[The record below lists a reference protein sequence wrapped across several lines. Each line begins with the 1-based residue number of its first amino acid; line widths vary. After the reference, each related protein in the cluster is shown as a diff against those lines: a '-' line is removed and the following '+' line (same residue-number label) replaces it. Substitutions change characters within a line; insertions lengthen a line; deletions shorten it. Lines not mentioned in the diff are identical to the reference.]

1 MSGMTASGNAFDQ
14 MKPDEKGTTHHHDEQ
29 VDIHPEAVSEEMDRD
44 PEKHTSNGAGYDL
57 SHIRTEDEE
66 SYVTVKTWAV
76 VVVRK
81 LSFLSQPLCTPG

>member
-1 MSGMTASGNAFDQ
+1 MSGMTASGNAFDR

-29 VDIHPEAVSEEMDRD
+29 VDIYPEAASEEM
-44 PEKHTSNGAGYDL
+44 
-57 SHIRTEDEE
+57 E

-81 LSFLSQPLCTPG
+81 LSFLSQPLCPPG